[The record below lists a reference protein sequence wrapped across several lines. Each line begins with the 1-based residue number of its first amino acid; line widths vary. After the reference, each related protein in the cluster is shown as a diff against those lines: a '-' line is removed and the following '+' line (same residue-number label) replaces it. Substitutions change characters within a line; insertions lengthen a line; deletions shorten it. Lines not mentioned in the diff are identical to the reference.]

1 VRDALIQVFIND
13 GKLADTNLPSQ
24 VVLVEKIPLNA
35 GGKVDT
41 KRLTSGAIDGRR
53 FNVSGVKLDDRIV
66 DILLLPAPK
75 GEAATVGGGVPDEL
89 ENDPYNILS
98 EIFAA
103 IPEIKEGGLTRIIRI
118 PGLRTLVL
126 KLTDFDVS
134 NIPGSI
140 GKFVPKLMK
149 MSVDELPPLPKMS
162 GEGKKG
168 DTKNWMKNFLSMFE
182 EMEVPEFPLPVPFI
196 PPVPP
201 VPLLPPLPLMPWG
214 WSGKKS
220 SKKE

>member
-1 VRDALIQVFIND
+1 
-13 GKLADTNLPSQ
+13 
-24 VVLVEKIPLNA
+24 
-35 GGKVDT
+35 
-41 KRLTSGAIDGRR
+41 
-53 FNVSGVKLDDRIV
+53 
-66 DILLLPAPK
+66 
-75 GEAATVGGGVPDEL
+75 
-89 ENDPYNILS
+89 
-98 EIFAA
+98 
-103 IPEIKEGGLTRIIRI
+103 
-118 PGLRTLVL
+118 
-126 KLTDFDVS
+126 
-134 NIPGSI
+134 
-140 GKFVPKLMK
+140 